1 MEEERRERAEG
12 VSGKSAVPDGTSAKH
27 EVPDKDCGMPE
38 APDDTSAK
46 PEVPDGVWGAITGD
60 IVGSVYEFHNVKTTD
75 FPFWSDGCRFT
86 DDTVMTIAVY
96 SALREYIGGG
106 RRGDLH
112 SMLVKQMKTV
122 GRRYPDCGYG
132 RRFIKWI
139 EDEDDGPYNSYGNG
153 SAMRVSAAG
162 ALAESLCEAGKL
174 GKISAQVTHD
184 HPEGIKGA
192 VAVAEAVFMAG
203 DGCSKTEIRRT
214 MEEFYSLDFTLD
226 EIRPNYSF
234 DVSCQGSVPQALEA
248 FMESSGFQDC
258 IRLAV
263 SIGGDS
269 DTIAAMAG
277 SVAGAYYGVPAD
289 IKEKAMSYLDCYLRV
304 LLTGERS

>member
-106 RRGDLH
+106 RRGRPSFH
-112 SMLVKQMKTV
+112 A
-122 GRRYPDCGYG
+122 G
-132 RRFIKWI
+132 
-139 EDEDDGPYNSYGNG
+139 EADEDC
-153 SAMRVSAAG
+153 RQ
-162 ALAESLCEAGKL
+162 E
-174 GKISAQVTHD
+174 ISRLRLRKAIHQVD
-184 HPEGIKGA
+184 
-192 VAVAEAVFMAG
+192 
-203 DGCSKTEIRRT
+203 RR
-214 MEEFYSLDFTLD
+214 
-226 EIRPNYSF
+226 
-234 DVSCQGSVPQALEA
+234 
-248 FMESSGFQDC
+248 
-258 IRLAV
+258 
-263 SIGGDS
+263 
-269 DTIAAMAG
+269 
-277 SVAGAYYGVPAD
+277 
-289 IKEKAMSYLDCYLRV
+289 
-304 LLTGERS
+304 